1 MLKTIFG
8 KPAKEYLGEH
18 FKDIH
23 EVRSDRFLKTNK
35 KVKFEDFNV
44 EGIVQDDKY
53 LLAKQLIQ
61 REGAR
66 KILIFCQQGEEAIE
80 IAKFLSSEGIPSEA
94 FHAKQSDGE
103 RSDSLFKF
111 NADKIVCLVATDL
124 ACRGIDFKDVKLVIQ
139 FNYADN
145 GINLLHRI
153 GRTGRMGTSGKGSI
167 GLDNLVISFV
177 DKKDNL
183 LYNEF
188 TSSLKDDTSLDQI
201 FSRNRSFSK
210 TQKRKHEVESK
221 ESNS

>member
-1 MLKTIFG
+1 MDRLRVVNSLKKFRKGRYTLFIKFILSGASMLKTIFG

-94 FHAKQSDGE
+94 FHAK
-103 RSDSLFKF
+103 
-111 NADKIVCLVATDL
+111 
-124 ACRGIDFKDVKLVIQ
+124 
-139 FNYADN
+139 
-145 GINLLHRI
+145 
-153 GRTGRMGTSGKGSI
+153 
-167 GLDNLVISFV
+167 
-177 DKKDNL
+177 
-183 LYNEF
+183 
-188 TSSLKDDTSLDQI
+188 
-201 FSRNRSFSK
+201 
-210 TQKRKHEVESK
+210 
-221 ESNS
+221 